1 MTKSVDSLVKQGAG
15 PDEPK
20 AVGMVTE
27 APTMLW
33 HVGMVTEAPTMLWH
47 VGILT
52 EASGRQ
58 GVRASGC
65 GFGALSRT
73 KASSHLMQLY
83 YCPPTYDGQ

>member
-1 MTKSVDSLVKQGAG
+1 MDSIFW
-15 PDEPK
+15 PCSSFPK
-20 AVGMVTE
+20 ALHKMFY

-33 HVGMVTEAPTMLWH
+33 HVGILTEAPTMLSH

-65 GFGALSRT
+65 GFGALSEPKYLRI
-73 KASSHLMQLY
+73 
-83 YCPPTYDGQ
+83 